1 MKLKNIPKHLVG
13 SVATHR
19 GLESPAGEL
28 LKAKVMNQSQID
40 EWNNK
45 PPEVQ
50 EFNLNIEDN
59 VGTAGAEPDIR
70 VTKPKAKAKRKEK

>member
-19 GLESPAGEL
+19 GFESPAGEL

-70 VTKPKAKAKRKEK
+70 VTKPKAKRKEK